1 MGLSAALLRRHP
13 EDELPEFTS
22 VWNDDPD
29 DIKYPVSISGSLL
42 C

>member
-1 MGLSAALLRRHP
+1 MGLSAALLRCHP
-13 EDELPEFTS
+13 ANELPEFDS
-22 VWNDDPD
+22 VWNDDRD